1 MLVVAAIGGSAL
13 LRPGESFDPETQR
26 RNVKVACKAIAE
38 LAQDNHVVVTH
49 GNGPQVGL
57 LALQSAAYRDVRS
70 YPLDVLDAESE
81 GMIGYVLERELVN
94 ELPRREIATLLTQV
108 VVDADDVAFQQPAK
122 PIGPVYSESDA
133 ATLAAERG
141 WAIAPDRGGWRRVVA
156 SPTPREIVELDTID
170 LLVESEVVVICAG
183 GGGIPVAFDDT
194 GGVHGVEAVIDKDR
208 AAALLA
214 RDLTADALVLFTD
227 IPVVYANY
235 GTAQARAIRRINP
248 SLLRKFEFAPRS
260 MRPKIEAA
268 AWFASQTSRPAHIG
282 SLSEA
287 QAMVR
292 GHAGTEIATA
302 VREIK
307 WAE

>member
-26 RNVKVACKAIAE
+26 RNVKIACKAIAE
-38 LAQDNHVVVTH
+38 LAQDNQVVVTH

-108 VVDADDVAFQQPAK
+108 IVDADDVAFQQPAK
-122 PIGPVYSESDA
+122 PIGPVYFESDA
-133 ATLAAERG
+133 ARLAAERG
-141 WAIAPDRGGWRRVVA
+141 WAVAPDRGGWRRVVA
-156 SPTPREIVELDTID
+156 SPEPQEIVELDTID
-170 LLVESEVVVICAG
+170 LLVESGILVICAG
-183 GGGIPVAFDDT
+183 GGGIPVAFDDA
-194 GGVHGVEAVIDKDR
+194 GGVRGVEAVIDKDR

-214 RDLTADALVLFTD
+214 RDLSADALVLFTD
-227 IPVVYANY
+227 VPVVYANY
-235 GTAQARAIRRINP
+235 GTAQARAVRRISP
-248 SLLRKFEFAPRS
+248 SLLREFEFAARS
-260 MRPKIEAA
+260 MRPKIEAG
-268 AWFASQTSRPAHIG
+268 AWFAAETSRPARIG

-287 QAMVR
+287 QAMIR
-292 GHAGTEIATA
+292 GHAGTEIATT
-302 VREIK
+302 VQEVE
-307 WAE
+307 WYE